1 VACNEL
7 TYFSLSQ
14 QVDRRRYAR
23 EVRFVSCVGRRCAG
37 DRDGSAGQ
45 CRPTDSIFV
54 SVLDEQGIPY
64 TQASDAIL
72 VAKGVCVS
80 LNEGNSLTDATL
92 QVKNESGLSVE
103 QSGFLVGAA
112 AAAYCPSQSP

>member
-1 VACNEL
+1 MRGKFVLSAVA
-7 TYFSLSQ
+7 
-14 QVDRRRYAR
+14 
-23 EVRFVSCVGRRCAG
+23 AG
-37 DRDGSAGQ
+37 VAMAAPANADN
-45 CRPTDSIFV
+45 TDSIFV

-72 VAKGVCVS
+72 VAKGVCVF

-103 QSGFLVGAA
+103 QSGFFVGAA
-112 AAAYCPSQSP
+112 TAAYCPSQSP

>member
-1 VACNEL
+1 
-7 TYFSLSQ
+7 
-14 QVDRRRYAR
+14 
-23 EVRFVSCVGRRCAG
+23 
-37 DRDGSAGQ
+37 
-45 CRPTDSIFV
+45 
-54 SVLDEQGIPY
+54 
-64 TQASDAIL
+64 L
-72 VAKGVCVS
+72 VAKGVCVF